1 MKTTF
6 TAFFTALLL
15 LLSLPTQA
23 RELAGVTVPDQ
34 ITVGDNYYL
43 DLNGMG
49 LREKFWIDVYVG
61 SLYLPKPS
69 KNVGEILVQPGPL
82 RIQLDF
88 IYKEVTSDKL
98 VNGWKEGFEN
108 NQDES
113 TLNKLQSRIEKFYGF
128 FAESAHKGDRYTIDY
143 IPGQGTSVSKN
154 GVLLGT
160 IEGEDFKTAL
170 LEIWLGNK
178 PADKNLK
185 KGMLG
190 L

>member
-1 MKTTF
+1 MKTLTS
-6 TAFFTALLL
+6 TLLTLFL
-15 LLSLPTQA
+15 LLSAPVQA
-23 RELAGVTVPDQ
+23 RELAGVTAPDQ
-34 ITVGDNYYL
+34 ITVGDNFFL

-61 SLYLPKPS
+61 SLYLPKPTH
-69 KNVGEILVQPGPL
+69 NVGEILAQPGPL

-88 IYKEVTSDKL
+88 VYKEVTSEKL
-98 VNGWKEGFEN
+98 VNGWKEGFEK
-108 NQDES
+108 NQNEAMLKS
-113 TLNKLQSRIEKFYGF
+113 LQARIEKFYGF
-128 FAESAHKGDRYTIDY
+128 FADSAKKGDQYVIDY
-143 IPGQGTSVSKN
+143 IPGQGVSVSKN

-160 IEGEDFKTAL
+160 IEGEDFKNAL
-170 LEIWLGNK
+170 VEIWLGNK